1 MRKWGIYCLVDGE
14 MLPSLYDSEQ
24 EAWEA
29 IEESG
34 ADLDLAAVPVLLGG
48 VLPDNG
54 GEEEM
59 GGPNTTTT
67 PS

>member
-1 MRKWGIYCLVDGE
+1 MRKWGIYCLADGE

-48 VLPDNG
+48 VLPDSD
-54 GEEEM
+54 GEEE
-59 GGPNTTTT
+59 GEPDTTTT